1 MQELLTEH
9 KGTKAAPT
17 TGAGWEARIELGF
30 ARRGPRSVLT
40 HRRQR
45 GPLCVQRPFYP
56 EGGTCHLYLLHP
68 PGGVVGGDRLGI
80 DVRCGAASQTLITT
94 PGAGK
99 FYRTAGPGAVQTQTL
114 RVGGDSALEWLP
126 QENIFFPG
134 ARIELHTR
142 VEVEPGGRLLGWE
155 ILCLGRP
162 ANREPFRD
170 GCLDARLEV
179 YTGDA
184 PLLLERLRIE
194 NDRDLRW
201 AAGLR
206 GFPVVAT
213 LLATPA
219 DGVHLNLARA
229 CLTETSQGFS
239 GATLVD
245 DLLVVRHLGPSTEQ
259 ARRTLIRV
267 WSALRPTLLGREPC
281 PPRIW
286 AT

>member
-1 MQELLTEH
+1 LT
-9 KGTKAAPT
+9 KTRPFNQNTGT
-17 TGAGWEARIELGF
+17 GWQARLELGF
-30 ARRGPRSVLT
+30 ARRGPRSVLAY
-40 HRRQR
+40 RRQR

-68 PGGVVGGDRLGI
+68 PGGVVGGDRLEFE
-80 DVRCGAASQTLITT
+80 VHCEAGAEALITT
-94 PGAGK
+94 PGASK
-99 FYRTAGPGAVQTQTL
+99 FYRSAGPGAVQTQTL
-114 RVGGDSALEWLP
+114 RVASDGALEWLP

-134 ARIELHTR
+134 ARVGLHARIEI
-142 VEVEPGGRLLGWE
+142 EAGGRFLGWE
-155 ILCLGRP
+155 IHCLGRP
-162 ANREPFRD
+162 ANREPFSA
-170 GCLDARLEV
+170 GQLNARLEL
-179 YTGDA
+179 YALGI

-194 NDRDLRW
+194 DDRDLGL

-206 GFPVVAT
+206 GFPVAAT

-219 DGVHLNLARA
+219 DGVHLDLARA
-229 CLTETSQGFS
+229 CLPETSQGFS

-245 DLLVVRHLGPSTEQ
+245 GLLVVRHLSPSTEQ
-259 ARRTLIRV
+259 ARRAQVRV